1 MEKIGRRVVI
11 TGHVQGV
18 MFRAGCAREALRENV
33 AGYARNLS
41 DGSVEVLLEGD
52 ADAVEKVLS
61 WCHHGP
67 PAARVDAVE
76 IQPVSISNNID
87 FTVL

>member
-1 MEKIGRRVVI
+1 MEKISRRVVI
-11 TGHVQGV
+11 KGHVQGV
-18 MFRAGCAREALRENV
+18 MFRASCAREALRENV
-33 AGYARNLS
+33 TGYAKNLPG
-41 DGSVEVLLEGD
+41 GSVEVLLEGD
-52 ADAVEKVLS
+52 ADAVEKVLA

-76 IQPVSISNNID
+76 IQPVSTSNNIG